1 MAALPHSKLRH
12 LGVFAFNPA
21 ELSKFYQRWFS
32 LVVSDHGI
40 GSTGHEVIFMT
51 GDAQEHHQ
59 IAFANGRQPEW
70 PGMNQISFLVDSL
83 EELKRLA
90 IAFKEAGVTILQQKD
105 HGNTWSLYVEDPEG
119 NRIEI
124 YTPSPWY
131 VSQPIWWPMDL
142 LTESEETIRERT
154 RNSAQASPGFMTR
167 DAWMAQTQARI
178 DALRN
183 ANPI

>member
-83 EELKRLA
+83 DELKRLA

-119 NRIEI
+119 NRIN
-124 YTPSPWY
+124 
-131 VSQPIWWPMDL
+131 
-142 LTESEETIRERT
+142 LTE
-154 RNSAQASPGFMTR
+154 PPKGFVNR
-167 DAWMAQTQARI
+167 
-178 DALRN
+178 
-183 ANPI
+183 